1 MQVSDSRGSKA
12 LASVIKYCE
21 ERQDSKVGLC
31 ASCNLEGCLVT
42 GMAITAKPTETKTTV
57 GETYGL
63 WKVTSNPV
71 REGEGNRSV
80 IRVDCVCECGH
91 TASIQY
97 RTLKNGLS
105 TGCKACKCG
114 NRKKV

>member
-21 ERQDSKVGLC
+21 ERQDPNVGAC
-31 ASCNLEGCLVT
+31 AICKLADCVVT
-42 GMAITAKPTETKTTV
+42 GLAITAKPTETKTTV
-57 GETYGL
+57 GEVFGL
-63 WKVTSNPV
+63 WKVVGNPT
-71 REGEGNRSV
+71 RDGEGNRSV
-80 IRVDCVCECGH
+80 IRVDCICACGH
-91 TASIQY
+91 RASVQY
-97 RTLKNGLS
+97 RTLKSGMS